1 MGQETQFYVDYP
13 NEHFEGVKQGRAAR
27 LLKRLKSPTVIS
39 IVLSVI
45 FSGVPWWIQPLM
57 ESLESALVEAGI
69 SESLANTCSDVLGA
83 FLIAVALVLLVVF
96 IVFVHRGLDED
107 ALMAQRHQI
116 AQSRFASLLW
126 RVRKDLE
133 VDERLDSIAY
143 SPEELKDLLSTIASE
158 AEGIFSALV
167 ESGRIGIAIRV
178 LTQDEA
184 GKDLFPTFARAGNLS
199 AKRDLT
205 SVPLDGESGVIRIAS
220 EGGES
225 CDAVFIFND
234 AKKAFE
240 SGLLSPDFNSTH
252 EPYASEVLSLAFT
265 RINESVYQDDERVHD
280 KLIGIF
286 YVTANQKNAFDS
298 IITNYMVMVAEV
310 LSLLLDRVSE
320 YGMEA

>member
-1 MGQETQFYVDYP
+1 MDYP
-13 NEHFEGVKQGRAAR
+13 NEHFEGVRQGRTAR
-27 LLKRLKSPTVIS
+27 LFKRLKSPTVVS

-57 ESLESALVEAGI
+57 ERLSSALVGAGL
-69 SESLANTCSDVLGA
+69 SESLANTCGEAAGV

-96 IVFVHRGLDED
+96 IVLVHRGLDED

-126 RVRKDLE
+126 RARIDLE

-158 AEGIFSALV
+158 AESIFSALV
-167 ESGRIGIAIRV
+167 ENGRIGIAIRI

-184 GKDLFPTFARAGNLS
+184 GRDLFPTFARAGNLS

-240 SGLLSPDFNSTH
+240 SGLLSSDFNSTH

-265 RINESVYQDDERVHD
+265 RINEPVYQDDERIHD

-286 YVTANQKNAFDS
+286 YVMDNQKNAFDS

-310 LSLLLDRVSE
+310 LSLLLDRASE
-320 YGMEA
+320 YGTEA